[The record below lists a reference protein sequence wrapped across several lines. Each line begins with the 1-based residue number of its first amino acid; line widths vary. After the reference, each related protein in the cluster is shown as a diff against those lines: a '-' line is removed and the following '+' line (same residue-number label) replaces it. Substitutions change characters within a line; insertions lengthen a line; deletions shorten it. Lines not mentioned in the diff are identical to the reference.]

1 MAIGELTVTST
12 EPIVPAL
19 LAVVAMA
26 AASPLLAGWAV
37 ALADGMAAS
46 WWRPRSVRWSDIAIV
61 AGVASA
67 LAVAATPAQPRAA
80 WLILAA
86 GGAVLCV
93 VDVRTHRLPVPL
105 TVTLAVAELAVLIV
119 TALIDQD
126 PGRLVRSIAAAALVG
141 GAWFCMVL
149 AAPRSLGLGDVWVA
163 SLCGCLLG
171 WSGWSTVVAGQAA
184 SWVLAVPLAAAVAVA
199 RPAQRGR
206 RMPVPLGPA
215 MVAGA
220 IVAAAWL

>member
-12 EPIVPAL
+12 VPAL
-19 LAVVAMA
+19 LAVVAVA

-37 ALADGMAAS
+37 ALTDGLAAG

-67 LAVAATPAQPRAA
+67 FAIAAAPAQPRAV
-80 WLILAA
+80 WMILAA

-93 VDVRTHRLPVPL
+93 VDVRTYRLPVPL
-105 TVTLAVAELAVLIV
+105 TKTLAVAELAVLIA

-126 PGRLVRSIAAAALVG
+126 PARLLRSAAAAALVG
-141 GAWFCMVL
+141 TVWFGIVL
-149 AAPRSLGLGDVWVA
+149 MAPRSLGLGDVRVA
-163 SLCGCLLG
+163 SLCGGLLG

-184 SWVLAVPLAAAVAVA
+184 AWVLAVPMAAAIAVA

-206 RMPVPLGPA
+206 RMPVPLGPGV
-215 MVAGA
+215 VAGA
-220 IVAAAWL
+220 ILAAAWL